1 MNFFFH
7 SSLHVCYLFF
17 QENPGISMTNKFGQK
32 YFCTLPK
39 SLQDDNDDDGGDA
52 GDKKSSVKLVHG
64 PDNIPELLAP
74 MAKEP
79 CLMKTKDWWTYEVCY
94 KKIAKQYHLEGSK
107 CHNFFLVASI
117 GKLFL
122 QNYSSTMKAKP
133 LTKRP
138 SQFYD
143 FIAKVRVLY
152 LCTHTMPLFVL
163 SKAATASFLEFFFHR
178 FSFTTCLRVGFA
190 RKVVLW

>member
-1 MNFFFH
+1 MWPCFKGWLFKWAWGRGCRRCD
-7 SSLHVCYLFF
+7 SQSRLEVSLMYIFSHVCFRFF

-122 QNYSSTMKAKP
+122 QNYSSTMKAK
-133 LTKRP
+133 L
-138 SQFYD
+138 
-143 FIAKVRVLY
+143 
-152 LCTHTMPLFVL
+152 L
-163 SKAATASFLEFFFHR
+163 SKEA
-178 FSFTTCLRVGFA
+178 FTIL
-190 RKVVLW
+190 